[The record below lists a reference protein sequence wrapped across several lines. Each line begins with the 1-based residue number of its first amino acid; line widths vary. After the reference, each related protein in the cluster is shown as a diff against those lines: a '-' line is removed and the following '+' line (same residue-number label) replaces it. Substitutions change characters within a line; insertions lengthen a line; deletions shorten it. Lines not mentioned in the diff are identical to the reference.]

1 VVIGVF
7 RADLREETLAWT
19 PVALRQALDRLWFQQ
34 IGPKLEQRP
43 GRNERQLG
51 LKTMLQRIDL
61 FDQSAFSHNS
71 RTGTGQ
77 CGPRAAVQI
86 FRNAMRPLL
95 TETDFERIRSGLRFR
110 V

>member
-1 VVIGVF
+1 MVIDVF

-61 FDQSAFSHNS
+61 FDQSCVLPQFANWN
-71 RTGTGQ
+71 R
-77 CGPRAAVQI
+77 PMRAASCC
-86 FRNAMRPLL
+86 A
-95 TETDFERIRSGLRFR
+95 DFPQRHAAFAHGNRF
-110 V
+110 